1 MRSITKQ
8 PAEAHLGRSV
18 RGDACINSSAVT
30 PHSEVMATL
39 TIRNLPDDV
48 RDRLRLRAAAHGRS
62 MEAEARDLLQ
72 RAVARGG
79 DLSAVAR
86 QREKIEEARRLL
98 RRSIPEGTPLVDQ
111 FLAER
116 RGTWGDVD

>member
-1 MRSITKQ
+1 
-8 PAEAHLGRSV
+8 
-18 RGDACINSSAVT
+18 
-30 PHSEVMATL
+30 MATL

-48 RDRLRLRAAAHGRS
+48 RDRLRIRAAANGRS

-79 DLSAVAR
+79 DPSAAAR
-86 QREKIEEARRLL
+86 QRQKIEEARRLL
-98 RRSIPEGTPLVDQ
+98 RRSIPEGTPVVDQ